1 MACIISVFF
10 LASCTQEQ
18 IDDFLEKKP
27 NVAFVEAEGFV
38 SSNTT
43 VLVDTELSFQVK
55 ASPNSGSH
63 SPLAHINFSIT
74 DINGNT
80 VKDVN
85 PTIEDPTGETVF
97 TETFSTQKA
106 STFLVTATVT
116 DEAGKVNIAEV
127 TVTIMNPIVAEI
139 GLFRGT
145 LDITGRVT
153 TDGAIIA
160 GAAPLDEP
168 LDIGDIV
175 TKITLGATEDDKI
188 SAMID
193 IDGTPVIFEAT
204 RDGNNLVFDEF
215 VFNKSIN
222 LYGVDIAL
230 DITINMTGVLEDDI
244 LTLDGTATGTG
255 DITVLG
261 INVHVN
267 LVDGIITGVLE
278 KQE

>member
-153 TDGAIIA
+153 TDGGIIA